1 MKIIFRNLASLDYL
15 LKAIL
20 LAALIL
26 VPVYGISCQQAAPS
40 GQDESTP
47 LAPSPASVT
56 TDLQEVM
63 VVINGFAFKPPIL
76 NIKQGTTVTWRNED
90 SVGHNVTT
98 DDNSFKSETLS
109 RDQTF
114 TYTFEKSGT
123 FSYTCTIHPRMTGKI
138 IVE

>member
-1 MKIIFRNLASLDYL
+1 
-15 LKAIL
+15 
-20 LAALIL
+20 
-26 VPVYGISCQQAAPS
+26 
-40 GQDESTP
+40 
-47 LAPSPASVT
+47 
-56 TDLQEVM
+56 
-63 VVINGFAFKPPIL
+63 NGFAFKPPIL